1 MRAML
6 IVALLSMS
14 LTIALPA
21 TGTAQSDAERNA
33 IVQVIQG
40 QLAAFQA
47 DNGALA
53 FGFASPGIQRMFGTP
68 ERFMAMVRTGY
79 APVYRPRSAEFLD
92 LNTGARGPV
101 QEVLFIGP
109 DGVPVI
115 ARYYMEQQ
123 PDGSWRING
132 VSLHETDDTTA

>member
-92 LNTGARGPV
+92 LNTSARGPV

-132 VSLHETDDTTA
+132 VSLHQTDDTTA

>member
-92 LNTGARGPV
+92 LNTSARGPV

-115 ARYYMEQQ
+115 ARYYREQQ

-132 VSLHETDDTTA
+132 VSLHQTDDTTA

>member
-6 IVALLSMS
+6 AIALLSMS
-14 LTIALPA
+14 LTIVAPA
-21 TGTAQSDAERNA
+21 TGAAQSGSEREA
-33 IVQVIQG
+33 IVQVIQS

-47 DNGALA
+47 DNGTMA

-79 APVYRPRSAEFLD
+79 APVYRPRSFEFLG
-92 LNTGARGPV
+92 LSASTRGPV
-101 QEVLFIGP
+101 QEVLFVGP
-109 DGVPVI
+109 DGVPVV
-115 ARYYMEQQ
+115 ARYYMERQ
-123 PDGSWRING
+123 PDGTWRING